1 MFIHHF
7 VNVHNS
13 QIPYSFALKDFK
25 ILFHEHIHSH
35 SLQFLYKFT
44 FNVKIFI
51 QHCCCIHST
60 FCAHPFSHKH
70 FLLGS
75 SCMLYFC
82 LYLFLVRNDSLST
95 HVFFFLSFCLNN
107 LFSALQL
114 TKFPAVFIFVRAYED
129 LKSEKRRSV
138 NRIKKGYT

>member
-95 HVFFFLSFCLNN
+95 HVFFFFPFVWIIYSVRYSLLNSPQF
-107 LFSALQL
+107 LFSCAHM
-114 TKFPAVFIFVRAYED
+114 KISKA
-129 LKSEKRRSV
+129 
-138 NRIKKGYT
+138 KKEGLWTG